1 MIKINSFL
9 KLALLA
15 AVLQIVD
22 AQTTKVPLSRDSQG
36 VMKPNYCRNKACI
49 KCVDK
54 GGYFGCEKCI
64 YYGTKNKDIHKCDD
78 LTIKER
84 ESKFLTSQREFIVTL
99 TRHEEVS

>member
-1 MIKINSFL
+1 
-9 KLALLA
+9 
-15 AVLQIVD
+15 
-22 AQTTKVPLSRDSQG
+22 
-36 VMKPNYCRNKACI
+36 MKPNYCRNKACI

-84 ESKFLTSQREFIVTL
+84 ESKFLTS
-99 TRHEEVS
+99 